1 MKPSEP
7 MKTSGDLN
15 GAQNKP
21 NKIALRFALAYKFR
35 VSARIHAQKT
45 SKHALQCKG
54 AAEERVPRISDADRA
69 VFGSAQFAKRAWG
82 YAEPIAWLRRTH
94 R

>member
-21 NKIALRFALAYKFR
+21 NKIALRFALAYEFR
-35 VSARIHAQKT
+35 LHTHTRTKN
-45 SKHALQCKG
+45 SKHAL
-54 AAEERVPRISDADRA
+54 
-69 VFGSAQFAKRAWG
+69 
-82 YAEPIAWLRRTH
+82 
-94 R
+94 

>member
-21 NKIALRFALAYKFR
+21 NKIALRFALAYKFCA
-35 VSARIHAQKT
+35 STRIHAQKI
-45 SKHALQCKG
+45 SKHAL
-54 AAEERVPRISDADRA
+54 
-69 VFGSAQFAKRAWG
+69 
-82 YAEPIAWLRRTH
+82 
-94 R
+94 